1 MEKDNRL
8 YYIICVTEYVPSCGV
23 RYQLL
28 TNKKSVFCG
37 RNKVGTSEYKT
48 QIVEPYL
55 INERQSPYYCEY
67 SQSYYKFD
75 TFKEAMDKAIELVRN
90 GILPNIGISKE
101 IAKYNKGKVISI
113 IQRPLGDVIG
123 YRYAEYLGKNKDNK
137 DKKEPNFKSG
147 DIVYLTN
154 IGDGDIIYKTKIYDC
169 ELNEK
174 GEWQYYTTYWTQ
186 YPYDENVLSNEK
198 ELKKHIEIKPS
209 GNMYYYNHR
218 VKIVE
223 R

>member
-8 YYIICVTEYVPSCGV
+8 YYIICVTEYVPSCGIC
-23 RYQLL
+23 YQLF
-28 TNKKSVFCG
+28 TNKH
-37 RNKVGTSEYKT
+37 YKIYINT
-48 QIVEPYL
+48 DGNIRYKEIIGDVYL
-55 INERQSPYYCEY
+55 IDKRKSPYYCDY

-113 IQRPLGDVIG
+113 IQRPLGDVVG
-123 YRYAEYLGKNKDNK
+123 YRYAEYLEKNKDNK
-137 DKKEPNFKSG
+137 DIKEPNFKSG
-147 DIVYLTN
+147 DIVYLTC
-154 IGDGDIIYKTKIYDC
+154 IGDCDIIYKTEVYDC
-169 ELNEK
+169 ELNEN
-174 GEWQYYTTYWTQ
+174 GEWQYYTTYWTD
-186 YPYDENVLSNEK
+186 YPYNENALSTEK
-198 ELKKHIEIKPS
+198 EFKEHIEIKPS
-209 GNMYYYNHR
+209 GNIYYYGHR